1 MKNRTYYENKNY
13 ALKQKLNE
21 IRRYTNDKNFTI
33 AFQLLNDLSEE
44 FSNNPYYI
52 FEMGFYYYSLYDYD
66 KALEYFESL
75 ENSKNKYYAIY
86 YIGLIKLQR
95 HDYDEAMEEFNKIVN
110 SNHKDKGYA
119 ELAIAEIYRCKAEY
133 DNAIK
138 ILSEIIDKAIID
150 NNQRLYITAIL
161 NKANILVDKKEYVI
175 AQDLINNVLGQIKR
189 KELFDKALYILAYI
203 EYENDNFES
212 CQKYLNRISSGNVSK
227 MMLEA
232 RVLYKQCKYLESKAI
247 CQSLYKY
254 PDFYLFACSLNAKN
268 NIRLKLYD
276 ETKQEL
282 EKIIQQNKANGSL
295 YYDLGLLYFS
305 KQDFEKA
312 LECLNYVIENIS
324 NMKNLAIQKSI
335 YANIKLNR
343 IQEAYNLYIKFI
355 KCDIFNDNPRKEIL
369 LRAYFSKYIA
379 GCQSYESDF
388 YSCNQIENY
397 SEESA
402 IDHIYKRHSVNQIDD
417 EKHTIFSNKVNIR
430 QLFIYA
436 KNHISSADFYDNNFF
451 DEYIIKLDDC
461 TLDINN
467 SMKGL
472 KVITIPNTNDIIT
485 MYPCKVYEITIE
497 NKEEFISK
505 PYVKT
510 SQIDK
515 FKKRYGMK

>member
-1 MKNRTYYENKNY
+1 
-13 ALKQKLNE
+13 
-21 IRRYTNDKNFTI
+21 
-33 AFQLLNDLSEE
+33 
-44 FSNNPYYI
+44 
-52 FEMGFYYYSLYDYD
+52 MGFYYYNLYDYD

-95 HDYDEAMEEFNKIVN
+95 HDYDETMEEFNKIVN

-119 ELAIAEIYRCKAEY
+119 ELAMAEIYRCKAEY

-150 NNQRLYITAIL
+150 NNQRLYIIAIL

-232 RVLYKQCKYLESKAI
+232 KVLYKQCKYLESKAI
-247 CQSLYKY
+247 RQSLYDDPY
-254 PDFYLFACSLNAKN
+254 FYLDAYALNAKN

-295 YYDLGLLYFS
+295 YYDLDLLYFS

-312 LECLNYVIENIS
+312 LKCLNYVIENIS

-343 IQEAYNLYIKFI
+343 I
-355 KCDIFNDNPRKEIL
+355 
-369 LRAYFSKYIA
+369 
-379 GCQSYESDF
+379 
-388 YSCNQIENY
+388 
-397 SEESA
+397 
-402 IDHIYKRHSVNQIDD
+402 
-417 EKHTIFSNKVNIR
+417 
-430 QLFIYA
+430 
-436 KNHISSADFYDNNFF
+436 
-451 DEYIIKLDDC
+451 
-461 TLDINN
+461 
-467 SMKGL
+467 
-472 KVITIPNTNDIIT
+472 
-485 MYPCKVYEITIE
+485 
-497 NKEEFISK
+497 
-505 PYVKT
+505 
-510 SQIDK
+510 
-515 FKKRYGMK
+515 